1 MYQRPNYHWKLEC
14 EAQYTVDA
22 ALKELQSTANE
33 ESIYEK
39 MHNNYRPWGVA
50 AVVLYC
56 LTVLFP
62 PAGVIIGSCM
72 LIKPL
77 MVTLDVNEALNTRT
91 VYDLPSW
98 INDCSAID

>member
-1 MYQRPNYHWKLEC
+1 MYQRPTYHWKLEC

-22 ALKELQSTANE
+22 ALKELQSTVNE
-33 ESIYEK
+33 ETIQEK
-39 MHNNYRPWGVA
+39 MHNNYRSWGVA

-56 LTVLFP
+56 LFVMGP
-62 PAGVIIGSCM
+62 PIGVILGSLM

-77 MVTLDVNEALNTRT
+77 MVTLEVNDILDSRT

-98 INDCSAID
+98 INDCSATD